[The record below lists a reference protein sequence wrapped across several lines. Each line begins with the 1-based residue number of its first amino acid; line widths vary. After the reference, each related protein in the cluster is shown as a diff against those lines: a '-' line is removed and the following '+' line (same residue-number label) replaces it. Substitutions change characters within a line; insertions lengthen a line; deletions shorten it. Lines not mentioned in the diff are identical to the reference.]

1 MVIVIKSYLRELLV
15 AVRGTDA
22 ETFFVPFAARHR
34 GRDTDAAKYPSRA
47 EGRDRMKHRYEILA
61 LGLALLCGCSDSGV
75 SGNSADAPAVTGASP
90 VTDGW
95 LGRWNGP
102 EGTFVLL
109 ERADDG
115 YRVTIQN
122 LDGPR
127 AFPGVVVGEQVQFE
141 RDGVAEVVRATDGA
155 ATGMKWLAD
164 KTNCLTVRYGEGY
177 CRD

>member
-1 MVIVIKSYLRELLV
+1 M
-15 AVRGTDA
+15 
-22 ETFFVPFAARHR
+22 RH
-34 GRDTDAAKYPSRA
+34 
-47 EGRDRMKHRYEILA
+47 HYEILA
-61 LGLALLCGCSDSGV
+61 LGLALLCGCSDSAV
-75 SGNSADAPAVTGASP
+75 SGGSADAPAVAAASA
-90 VTDGW
+90 VRDGW

-102 EGTFVLL
+102 EGTFLLL
-109 ERADDG
+109 ERANDG

-127 AFPGVVVGEQVQFE
+127 VFPAAVVGERIQFE